1 MLRGDGKRFA
11 VRCRARFA
19 VRCRHGARFAVW
31 RVGEVCCG
39 KRGEVCCEMQVCGR
53 IANVVCDFVVMDA
66 EL

>member
-1 MLRGDGKRFA
+1 MQGEVCCEMQA
-11 VRCRARFA
+11 W
-19 VRCRHGARFAVW
+19 GARFAVW

-66 EL
+66 VSCKKSNST